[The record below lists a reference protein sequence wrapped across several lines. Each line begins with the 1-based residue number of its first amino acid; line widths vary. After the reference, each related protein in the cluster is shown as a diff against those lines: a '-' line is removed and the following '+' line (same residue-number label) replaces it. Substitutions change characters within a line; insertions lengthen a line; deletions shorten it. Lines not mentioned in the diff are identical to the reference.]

1 MLVSHVSKGML
12 GCITNVNRKEYNVTV
27 KIFDSCHQLYY
38 LIKCLQEQNKGT
50 NGIRHTF
57 L

>member
-1 MLVSHVSKGML
+1 MLVSHVSRGML
-12 GCITNVNRKEYNVTV
+12 GCITDVNRKEFNVTV

-50 NGIRHTF
+50 NGKRHTF